1 MTRRFVRIKNTL
13 FGNKAFYIT
22 VVTLVVPMIIQ
33 HTITNFV
40 SLLDNIMVGR
50 VGTLEMS
57 AVGIINQ
64 LLLVFNL
71 CIFGGVSGA
80 GIFSAQFAG
89 AKNHDGV
96 RQCFRVKILTSVLLT
111 AVAVTLF
118 SVFPDRLI
126 NLYIAEDSSPADALA
141 TFTFAAD
148 YLKIMLVG
156 LLPFA
161 LSQSYASTLRELGQT
176 KLPMIASVISII
188 TNLVLNYILIFGH
201 LGFDAMGVKGAA
213 IATVIARFVEFFI
226 IMLITHIKRGDFEF
240 IKGAYRSL
248 YVSKSLLLDILKR
261 GSPLIINETM
271 WSAGMAVLM
280 QCYSVRGLDVV
291 AAQNISSTVSNL
303 FNVIF
308 YSMGG
313 AISIMVG
320 QYLGALKN
328 RYALHTSYKLITF
341 SVMTSVVMGS
351 ILASLSSVIPLLYNT
366 TDSVRMIAER
376 FLVVVGLFMPIYSFA
391 HGCYFTL
398 RSGGRTVLTTLFDS
412 GYTWFIC
419 VPIAFVLANFT
430 SLPILPLFIII
441 QCIDII
447 KCILGFIFVKKG
459 IWIRNIVNDKT

>member
-1 MTRRFVRIKNTL
+1 MTRRITRIKNTL
-13 FGNKAFYIT
+13 FGNKAFYLT
-22 VVTLVVPMIIQ
+22 VITLVVPMIIQ
-33 HTITNFV
+33 NTITNFV
-40 SLLDNIMVGR
+40 SLLDNIMVGQ

-89 AKNHDGV
+89 AKNTDGV
-96 RQCFRVKILTSVLLT
+96 RQCFRVKIITSIALTFIAIGIFLIL
-111 AVAVTLF
+111 
-118 SVFPDRLI
+118 PDILI
-126 NLYIAEDSSPADALA
+126 NLYIAEDSTPADAAA
-141 TFTFAAD
+141 TLSFAAD
-148 YLKIMLVG
+148 YLKLMLIG

-161 LSQSYASTLRELGQT
+161 LSQSYASTLRELGET
-176 KLPMIASVISII
+176 KLPMIASAISIT
-188 TNLVLNYILIFGH
+188 TNLILNYILIFGH
-201 LGFDAMGVKGAA
+201 FGFDAMGVKGAA

-226 IMLITHIKRGDFEF
+226 IMLITHLKQNRFEF

-248 YVSKSLLLDILKR
+248 YVSKGLIKDILRR

-271 WSAGMAVLM
+271 WSAGMAMLM
-280 QCYSVRGLDVV
+280 QCYSVRGLTVV
-291 AAQNISSTVSNL
+291 AALNISSTVSNL

-341 SVMTSVVMGS
+341 SVLTSVVMGS
-351 ILASLSSVIPLLYNT
+351 LMAGLSSVIPLVYNT
-366 TDSVRMIAER
+366 EPNVRSLASQLLI
-376 FLVVVGLFMPIYSFA
+376 VVGVFMPVYSFA

-412 GYTWFIC
+412 GYTWLIC
-419 VPIAFVLANFT
+419 VPAAYCLAHFT
-430 SLPILPLFIII
+430 SLPILTLYILV

-447 KCILGFIFVKKG
+447 KCALGFLFVRKG
-459 IWIRNIVNDKT
+459 IWIRNIVNDKS

>member
-1 MTRRFVRIKNTL
+1 
-13 FGNKAFYIT
+13 
-22 VVTLVVPMIIQ
+22 
-33 HTITNFV
+33 
-40 SLLDNIMVGR
+40 
-50 VGTLEMS
+50 
-57 AVGIINQ
+57 
-64 LLLVFNL
+64 
-71 CIFGGVSGA
+71 
-80 GIFSAQFAG
+80 
-89 AKNHDGV
+89 
-96 RQCFRVKILTSVLLT
+96 
-111 AVAVTLF
+111 
-118 SVFPDRLI
+118 
-126 NLYIAEDSSPADALA
+126 
-141 TFTFAAD
+141 
-148 YLKIMLVG
+148 
-156 LLPFA
+156 
-161 LSQSYASTLRELGQT
+161 
-176 KLPMIASVISII
+176 MIASVISII